1 MGPAVGRD
9 SASRLVL
16 TSLPGESLS
25 APKPQ
30 ACGGQIPKGGG
41 ECGRGCKKDESSTG
55 GRCVGTD
62 GVWVHDMTAG
72 CGDGRSGWR
81 KSWERCLGK
90 PWGPGTWGRVL
101 QTEEFGLDPCKPF
114 SVEHP

>member
-1 MGPAVGRD
+1 MSGPGSLGKPRVGPAMGRD

-16 TSLPGESLS
+16 TSLPRESLS
-25 APKPQ
+25 APKPR

-72 CGDGRSGWR
+72 CVEMAG
-81 KSWERCLGK
+81 LGEGK
-90 PWGPGTWGRVL
+90 AGS
-101 QTEEFGLDPCKPF
+101 DA
-114 SVEHP
+114 

>member
-1 MGPAVGRD
+1 MPGLGNLGKPRVGPAVGRD

-55 GRCVGTD
+55 GRCVGTY

-72 CGDGRSGWR
+72 CV
-81 KSWERCLGK
+81 EMA
-90 PWGPGTWGRVL
+90 GPGG
-101 QTEEFGLDPCKPF
+101 GKAGSDA
-114 SVEHP
+114 